1 MAEKRPPLSLNE
13 LGARLKAAREREA
26 AAGGEGEARRTRPE
40 TQPSGLG
47 LAFRIG
53 AELVAGLAVGCGI
66 GWALD
71 AWLGTGP
78 WLLIL
83 FFFLGSAAGMLNVY
97 RVAAGYGLA
106 AGYKRGDKGPEDE
119 RDRDERG

>member
-1 MAEKRPPLSLNE
+1 MAEERPPSSLDE
-13 LGARLKAAREREA
+13 LDARLKAARQREA
-26 AAGGEGEARRTRPE
+26 AAEGDAGAREARRQ

-53 AELVAGLAVGCGI
+53 AELVAGLAVGCAI

-83 FFFLGSAAGMLNVY
+83 FFFLGAAAGMLNVY

-106 AGYKRGDKGPEDE
+106 AGFKRGDEGTGNE
-119 RDRDERG
+119 RDGDKRA